1 MNAGTLQVLTG
12 IGGWEH
18 EVLDRV
24 LYGDRGEAAA
34 KLRAYAGMLHA
45 VEVRATFWD
54 DTLSAADAASWVE
67 AVQEN
72 RRFRF
77 GVKLHRAFTHG
88 GGATAEQARMFRG
101 VLQELARADRLAA
114 LVLQFPW
121 SFTNTGS
128 ARHHLAKLASSFEGF
143 PLAAEFRHD
152 SWAHDSVPSL
162 LEELGITPVQADL
175 PRVNRHMPFH
185 TTIVGRT
192 AYLRLHG
199 RNERGWLQN
208 GMDTRYDYLYNE
220 RELREIGRRLE
231 RLEGRCAEAV
241 VIWNNTTGGKAVVN
255 ALQLRSALRG
265 EPVAVP
271 ERTLEAFPVLR
282 RSCMALEERV
292 PLFATEE
299 YRRVV

>member
-12 IGGWEH
+12 LGGWEH

-24 LYGDRGEAAA
+24 LYGDRAEAAA
-34 KLRAYAGMLHA
+34 KLRAYSGMLDA

-54 DTLSAADAASWVE
+54 DTLSAADAATWVE
-67 AVQEN
+67 AVQQN

-88 GGATAEQARMFRG
+88 GGATAEQARMLRG

-128 ARHHLAKLASSFEGF
+128 ARHHLAKLASAFGGF

-185 TTIVGRT
+185 TTIVGGT

-271 ERTLEAFPVLR
+271 ERTLGAFPVLR
-282 RSCMALEERV
+282 RSCVALEECV